1 MNAVRCPP
9 HTVTIVSTSADDRA
23 IPRGLAIGV
32 FAAVVLL
39 IVIVLGVQLIPEAKR
54 PTIRQ
59 VPTTITT
66 TIVISSPVAKSS

>member
-1 MNAVRCPP
+1 VT
-9 HTVTIVSTSADDRA
+9 TVPASDDDRRIPTGFA
-23 IPRGLAIGV
+23 ITV

-39 IVIVLGVQLIPEAKR
+39 IVIVVGAQLIPEAKR

-66 TIVISSPVAKSS
+66 TIVISSPVAKSP